1 MNDLFERVVDNF
13 IITDG
18 DTIRS
23 YVARMRQQHS
33 DLNTDQLA
41 RRIVRDKAWR
51 SGLVGAAT
59 GLGGLLALP
68 VTLPADVVLSW
79 RIQIAMTYAIA
90 HAYGHDTDA
99 EALKAAAYSILAG
112 ESAKESVKRV
122 SAAMA
127 QQAALRALRGQA
139 KSVVWQQ
146 VRRRLLRRTVLRSTP
161 RLVPRLFKAVPLMGV
176 PIGFVFNWWQARAV
190 GRAAIRHYGRVRSP
204 QIA

>member
-18 DTIRS
+18 DTIRT
-23 YVARMRQQHS
+23 YITQMRQQHP

-51 SGLVGAAT
+51 SGLIGAAT
-59 GLGGLLALP
+59 GLGGILALP
-68 VTLPADVVLSW
+68 ITLPADVILSW
-79 RIQIAMTYAIA
+79 RLQIAMTYAIA
-90 HAYGHDTDA
+90 HAYGHDTDN
-99 EALKAAAYSILAG
+99 EALKATAYSILAG

-122 SAAMA
+122 SVAMA
-127 QQAALRALRGQA
+127 QRAALQALRDQA
-139 KSVVWQQ
+139 KTVVWKQ

-176 PIGFVFNWWQARAV
+176 PIGFAFNWWQARAV
-190 GRAAIRHYGRVRSP
+190 GRTAIRHYSKVSP
-204 QIA
+204 QAA